1 MIPACK
7 RILSAMAALAL
18 LSGAPSLAR
27 AEIGKSLESA
37 DKGALTI
44 RAEDLTYF
52 SSEHLFVAEGDVEIT
67 YGEAHLTADYVEF
80 HELTGDALAIGH
92 VVYEEGVESMTADR
106 ASMNIDKETGTISV
120 GKLSLADDQFFTGRE
135 ILKTGE
141 KTYTIKHGT
150 FTACDSSR
158 PAWLFRSSTANVE
171 QDQYLQAWNTVGYIK
186 GIPVFYFPYI
196 VFPIKRDRQSG
207 FLIPEVSNSTINGFR
222 ISNAYFWAITD
233 SQDATLRH
241 TYYDLRGNE
250 FGLEYRYKYSK
261 KTDGTLLVDYFYKD
275 RKDSQ
280 SKTRVDF
287 SHRQALPFDVKGRVN
302 IDYTDNDQFDKDFS
316 TVLDDRSDTYLESDI
331 SLTRNFSQ
339 HTLKLLFDRLD
350 DLREDSDDRQDQ
362 KMPEF
367 SITSQ
372 NQQIFGTPLYI
383 RQETKAARLRRE
395 GKPEEFLEMN
405 RLDIHPTLSMP
416 INWGNAL
423 TVTPKFT
430 FRETYYSEFTTKEKV
445 SESSEE
451 YQKKTHDADSR
462 EYYTAEL
469 DLSGPR
475 FQRIFDRGN
484 ARQTQKIKHLIEP
497 SFSYK
502 YLPGIDESDLPKFDG
517 TDRIGSEKQ
526 SRMLSYSLTQRLLT
540 KRVKQKD
547 WERFLH
553 DEEGEI
559 AQEDLA
565 TETAEMAS
573 FVLSQSYNLELD
585 EHQFSDISAT
595 LNLEPWKDYDVKVTA
610 TYNPYVS
617 SFVSTMVD
625 LEGEMWDAWE
635 FDVRWRRTA
644 TVDSEKEEITD
655 VSQFIDMDTSL
666 LLFER
671 LKLSYRGRFDV
682 TEGDRIEDNI
692 GLIYNGQCWN
702 FSTNFVQ
709 QLVDDEI
716 DTGFRILLELKHLG
730 KLLDLRG

>member
-1 MIPACK
+1 
-7 RILSAMAALAL
+7 
-18 LSGAPSLAR
+18 
-27 AEIGKSLESA
+27 
-37 DKGALTI
+37 
-44 RAEDLTYF
+44 
-52 SSEHLFVAEGDVEIT
+52 
-67 YGEAHLTADYVEF
+67 
-80 HELTGDALAIGH
+80 
-92 VVYEEGVESMTADR
+92 
-106 ASMNIDKETGTISV
+106 
-120 GKLSLADDQFFTGRE
+120 
-135 ILKTGE
+135 
-141 KTYTIKHGT
+141 
-150 FTACDSSR
+150 
-158 PAWLFRSSTANVE
+158 
-171 QDQYLQAWNTVGYIK
+171 
-186 GIPVFYFPYI
+186 
-196 VFPIKRDRQSG
+196 
-207 FLIPEVSNSTINGFR
+207 
-222 ISNAYFWAITD
+222 
-233 SQDATLRH
+233 
-241 TYYDLRGNE
+241 
-250 FGLEYRYKYSK
+250 
-261 KTDGTLLVDYFYKD
+261 
-275 RKDSQ
+275 
-280 SKTRVDF
+280 
-287 SHRQALPFDVKGRVN
+287 
-302 IDYTDNDQFDKDFS
+302 
-316 TVLDDRSDTYLESDI
+316 
-331 SLTRNFSQ
+331 
-339 HTLKLLFDRLD
+339 
-350 DLREDSDDRQDQ
+350 
-362 KMPEF
+362 
-367 SITSQ
+367 
-372 NQQIFGTPLYI
+372 
-383 RQETKAARLRRE
+383 
-395 GKPEEFLEMN
+395 MN

-526 SRMLSYSLTQRLLT
+526 SRMLSYSLTQRLLI

-595 LNLEPWKDYDVKVTA
+595 LNLEPWKDYDVKVTT

-635 FDVRWRRTA
+635 FDARWRRTA

-709 QLVDDEI
+709 QLVDDER